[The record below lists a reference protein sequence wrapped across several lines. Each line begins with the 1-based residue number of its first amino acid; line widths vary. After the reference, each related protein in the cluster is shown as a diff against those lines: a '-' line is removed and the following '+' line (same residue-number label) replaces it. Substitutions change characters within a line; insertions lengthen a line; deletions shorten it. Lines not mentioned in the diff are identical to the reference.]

1 MKSTHNRR
9 SVIVGLFL
17 LISLLILAS
26 GVLMIGRLH
35 NSFVSKF
42 NIYCVFDQV
51 GGLQKGNNIWLS
63 GVKIGTIGSV
73 RFTGKSQ
80 VEVTMKIENE
90 ARPYVRKDARAKI
103 STDGLI
109 GNKIVVISVGSDDA
123 PCVTEGDTIAYE
135 KALSTDD
142 MMITLQENNN
152 NLVSITADFKEIS
165 RKISAGEGTIG
176 KLLIDDSLYTSVG
189 MTVAELKK
197 AAVNTERLTASLSEY
212 GNKINREGSLTN
224 DIATDTVVFESLRRA
239 ITELQQI
246 AVTASAITTD
256 LKKTTGKL
264 GTSSS
269 PAGVLLSD
277 EAAAANLRETLKY
290 LESSSRKLNEDLE
303 ALQHNFLLKGYFRKK
318 AAEDK

>member
-1 MKSTHNRR
+1 
-9 SVIVGLFL
+9 
-17 LISLLILAS
+17 
-26 GVLMIGRLH
+26 
-35 NSFVSKF
+35 
-42 NIYCVFDQV
+42 
-51 GGLQKGNNIWLS
+51 
-63 GVKIGTIGSV
+63 
-73 RFTGKSQ
+73 
-80 VEVTMKIENE
+80 
-90 ARPYVRKDARAKI
+90 
-103 STDGLI
+103 
-109 GNKIVVISVGSDDA
+109 
-123 PCVTEGDTIAYE
+123 
-135 KALSTDD
+135 
-142 MMITLQENNN
+142 
-152 NLVSITADFKEIS
+152 
-165 RKISAGEGTIG
+165 
-176 KLLIDDSLYTSVG
+176 

-318 AAEDK
+318 AAENK